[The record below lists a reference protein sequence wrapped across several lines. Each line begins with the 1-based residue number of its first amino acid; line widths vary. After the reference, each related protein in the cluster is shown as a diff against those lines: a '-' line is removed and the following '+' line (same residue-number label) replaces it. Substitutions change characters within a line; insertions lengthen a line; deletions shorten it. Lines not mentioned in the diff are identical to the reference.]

1 MRQTMAIVFEVPSM
15 IDLDQ
20 DSCLK
25 LVFAVAAVQGTV
37 LQLPEVFGVY
47 AVTRL
52 CNNILSIH

>member
-15 IDLDQ
+15 IELDQ

-37 LQLPEVFGVY
+37 LQLPGFSECM
-47 AVTRL
+47 L
-52 CNNILSIH
+52 